1 MGKCFNSS
9 GAMGI
14 SVLALLLV
22 LLQPGVAL
30 AQTKG
35 TARSHAVTTEAPT
48 QPTAPALPPAPGVLV
63 DQVLAVVN
71 GDLVLESDVEE
82 ERRFTAFQ
90 PYRDPAGFSR
100 DRAIERM
107 IDRTLILQQAKLQPE
122 NAVTLEEAQAQLATI
137 RKDIPACVPYHC
149 ETQAGWEKFVQD
161 QGFTLDELADRWR
174 QRMEILKYIEVRF
187 RSGVQISP
195 AQIKAYYDKAL
206 LPEYARQK
214 AAAPKLSA
222 ISDRIQ
228 EILLQQ
234 QVSSLLGDWLKS
246 LKAQGSVRVIRP
258 GEVQP

>member
-1 MGKCFNSS
+1 MGKRIDSS
-9 GAMGI
+9 DVVGI
-14 SVLALLLV
+14 SIMVLV
-22 LLQPGVAL
+22 LMLRPDVAP
-30 AQTKG
+30 AQVNGSAT
-35 TARSHAVTTEAPT
+35 SHAVTTEAPT
-48 QPTAPALPPAPGVLV
+48 QPTIPKPPPASGVLV

-122 NAVTLEEAQAQLATI
+122 NAVTLDEARAQLATI
-137 RKDIPACVPYHC
+137 RKDIPACARYHC
-149 ETQAGWEKFVQD
+149 ETQAGWEKFVHD
-161 QGFTLDELADRWR
+161 QGFTLEELTDRWR
-174 QRMEILKYIEVRF
+174 QRMEILKYIEIRF
-187 RSGVQISP
+187 RSGVQVSP
-195 AQIKAYYDKAL
+195 AEIKAYYDKAL

-214 AAAPKLSA
+214 ATAPKLAA